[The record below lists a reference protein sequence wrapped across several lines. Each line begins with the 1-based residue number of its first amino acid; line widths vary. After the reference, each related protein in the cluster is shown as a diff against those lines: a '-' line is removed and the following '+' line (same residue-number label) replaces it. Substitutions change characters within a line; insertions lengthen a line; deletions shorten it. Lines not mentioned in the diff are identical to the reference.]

1 MKETKRK
8 KREFSQGSVNEFFS
22 KASNEM
28 EYYLKNELSKAK
40 TLADKKRIKA
50 LLKDFS

>member
-1 MKETKRK
+1 MREKKRA
-8 KREFSQGSVNEFFS
+8 KREFGQDSVNRFFS

-28 EYYLKNELSKAK
+28 EYYLRNELSKAK
-40 TLADKKRIKA
+40 TEAERKRIKA